1 MLNRKFAGVVLT
13 ACLVGSLMVGCSS
26 FKRVQ
31 IEDLP
36 QEYSAK
42 LSPQY
47 LKTFMQIYKVSD
59 GKYFDHIR
67 ITKTGVIADFRQP
80 LGETLLATVTA
91 DLIDGPVG
99 KAVDIQVKSEN
110 GAYMTLDND
119 AQNIKRELNLF
130 LVGGR

>member
-1 MLNRKFAGVVLT
+1 M
-13 ACLVGSLMVGCSS
+13 S

-36 QEYSAK
+36 EEYSAK

-47 LKTFMQIYKVSD
+47 MKTFMQIYRVSD
-59 GKYFDHIR
+59 GKYFDRIR
-67 ITKTGVIADFRQP
+67 ITKTGVVADFKQP

-91 DLIDGPVG
+91 DILDGPGG
-99 KAVDIQVKSEN
+99 KTVDIQVKSEN
-110 GAYMTLDND
+110 AGYITLESD
-119 AQNIKRELNLF
+119 AQMIKRELNLF